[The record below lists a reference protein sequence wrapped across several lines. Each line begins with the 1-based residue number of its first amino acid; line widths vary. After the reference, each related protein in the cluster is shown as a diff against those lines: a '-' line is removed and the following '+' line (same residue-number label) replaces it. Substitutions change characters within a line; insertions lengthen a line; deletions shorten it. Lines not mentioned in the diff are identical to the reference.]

1 MDLHIFPL
9 QSAPDQLSQ
18 GGDAKIMSGF
28 GKLDNCF
35 IKLKLFK
42 DKSIKW

>member
-28 GKLDNCF
+28 GKADNCF
-35 IKLKLFK
+35 INKKLVI
-42 DKSIKW
+42 DKSI